1 MEEMRQ
7 ETKNDA
13 YQFIAVRLPYG
24 EQADEADAKKALD
37 FIQPDVSLRVNI
49 KPAIDACTNS
59 LAEATVSISDFN
71 KGNMKARQRMIV
83 QYAIAGEHAGAVIG
97 TDHAAENITGF
108 YTKYGDGGAD
118 ILPLFRLNKRQGK
131 ALLKELGAP
140 AELYLKI
147 PTADLEDDK
156 PLVADEVALGVTY
169 DDIDDY
175 VEVEKK
181 PQTSDLRIP
190 DNIKGLSDHEVQQRY
205 AEGKEIHAKKTID
218 KLSLVNKTEVTV
230 LRENRLVTVLQ
241 DEIVLGDVLVL
252 ALGNQVPSDGVV
264 LHSESL
270 EVDESLL
277 TGESDKITKQN
288 GDKIMSGSFITSGL
302 GYVQIT
308 AVGEDNFVSKLS
320 KEAKTEKKSTSELMN
335 SLNLL
340 IKGLT
345 FAIVPIGLL
354 LFWSQYQSTQSFPK
368 TVLGVSGALISMIP
382 EGLMLLTSVAFAVGA
397 ANLARKQ
404 TLIQRLSCIETL
416 ARVDTIC
423 LDKTGTITDGTL
435 TFKELIPQAGFPA
448 SEIEHAVGEMMI
460 GLSDQNATAKVLRS
474 QFPLQQATWK
484 VKDIVPFSSE
494 RKWSGVSFEE
504 KGSFV
509 MGAPEFIYS
518 DVPEA
523 LKEILEPYNE
533 QGDRVLILVH
543 FNDELASSG
552 LPQAKETVAIFII
565 ADTIRENAV
574 DTFSYFVK
582 QDVTL
587 KVISGDNPITVS
599 QIAKQAGIAGAENFV
614 DMSKIKDDDNFNDLV
629 EKTTVFG
636 RVTPYQKRELIQALK
651 ENGHTTCMTG
661 DGVNDILSLR
671 EADVSVAMAS
681 GSDAARA
688 VSDVVLLNSDFSSM
702 IQVLNEGRRVINNIE
717 RVASMYMLK
726 ISMCGLN
733 KGGKTMD
740 GSKINGKDVTEEQL
754 IEEGYRKYSGEKLAI
769 YYSKDICEHIGNCVR
784 GNPDVFEVGRRPWII
799 ADNSNAEDD
808 IQVINTCPS
817 GALKYIKKG

>member
-1 MEEMRQ
+1 M
-7 ETKNDA
+7 
-13 YQFIAVRLPYG
+13 
-24 EQADEADAKKALD
+24 KK
-37 FIQPDVSLRVNI
+37 
-49 KPAIDACTNS
+49 
-59 LAEATVSISDFN
+59 
-71 KGNMKARQRMIV
+71 
-83 QYAIAGEHAGAVIG
+83 
-97 TDHAAENITGF
+97 
-108 YTKYGDGGAD
+108 
-118 ILPLFRLNKRQGK
+118 LFRKKRNIDNETFFSSEEKQQ
-131 ALLKELGAP
+131 
-140 AELYLKI
+140 
-147 PTADLEDDK
+147 T
-156 PLVADEVALGVTY
+156 VTNET
-169 DDIDDY
+169 I
-175 VEVEKK
+175 
-181 PQTSDLRIP
+181 RIP
-190 DNIKGLSDHEVQQRY
+190 DTIKGLSDQEVQQLY
-205 AEGKEIHAKKTID
+205 AEGKYNKEVEDLSRTTKQIILDNSLTLFNFINLFLAVAVFAVGYPKNALFFWIIIINTAIGVFQEIHAKRTID
-218 KLSLVNKTEVTV
+218 KLSIVNKTEATA
-230 LRENRLVTVLQ
+230 LRQGQLTKIFQ

-252 ALGNQVPSDGVV
+252 TLGNQVPSDGLV
-264 LHSESL
+264 LHGEGM

-277 TGESDKITKQN
+277 TGESDKITKMS

-302 GYVQIT
+302 GFVKIT

-404 TLIQRLSCIETL
+404 TLIQRLACIETL

-423 LDKTGTITDGTL
+423 LDKTGTITDGSL
-435 TFKELIPQAGFPA
+435 SFKELIPLAGFPA
-448 SEIEHAVGEMMI
+448 SEIERAMSEMMAA
-460 GLSDQNATAKVLRS
+460 LSDQNATAKVLRKH
-474 QFPLQQATWK
+474 FPLKETEWT
-484 VKDIVPFSSE
+484 VSETIPFSSD
-494 RKWSGVSFEE
+494 RKWSGVSFKE

-518 DVPEA
+518 ELPEELRERLA
-523 LKEILEPYNE
+523 PYNE
-533 QGDRVLILVH
+533 QGDRVLILIHSNEPLTSPV
-543 FNDELASSG
+543 
-552 LPQAKETVAIFII
+552 LPQEKETVAIFVI
-565 ADTIRENAV
+565 ADTLRENAV
-574 DTFSYFVK
+574 DTFSYFAK

-614 DMSKIKDDDNFNDLV
+614 DMSKLTDTENFNELV

-717 RVASMYMLK
+717 RVASMYMV
-726 ISMCGLN
+726 
-733 KGGKTMD
+733 KTIY
-740 GSKINGKDVTEEQL
+740 SAILAVTFIFLFLPYPFAPLQL
-754 IEEGYRKYSGEKLAI
+754 T
-769 YYSKDICEHIGNCVR
+769 
-784 GNPDVFEVGRRPWII
+784 P
-799 ADNSNAEDD
+799 
-808 IQVINTCPS
+808 INTLTVGIPS
-817 GALKYIKKG
+817 FILALEPNYQRIKGHFLTNILRISVPGALTVVFNILVLQLAGIWFDLSHQDVSTMCVLLTGCVGFQVLLRAARPLDLKKKIMIGLLLTAFLICFLFFGDFFMLTSLFTKNVFFYLPLILGSRSIFNYISLFMTRAVYEIEKRKEKKAIKNKKRVI

>member
-1 MEEMRQ
+1 M
-7 ETKNDA
+7 
-13 YQFIAVRLPYG
+13 
-24 EQADEADAKKALD
+24 KK
-37 FIQPDVSLRVNI
+37 
-49 KPAIDACTNS
+49 
-59 LAEATVSISDFN
+59 
-71 KGNMKARQRMIV
+71 
-83 QYAIAGEHAGAVIG
+83 
-97 TDHAAENITGF
+97 
-108 YTKYGDGGAD
+108 
-118 ILPLFRLNKRQGK
+118 LFRKKR
-131 ALLKELGAP
+131 
-140 AELYLKI
+140 
-147 PTADLEDDK
+147 
-156 PLVADEVALGVTY
+156 
-169 DDIDDY
+169 DIDNE
-175 VEVEKK
+175 VFSPVEKK
-181 PQTSDLRIP
+181 SQTSDLRIP
-190 DNIKGLSDHEVQQRY
+190 DNIKGLSDQEVQQRY
-205 AEGKEIHAKKTID
+205 AEGKVNKETEDLSRTTKQIILDNSLTLFNFINLFLAVSVFLVGYPKNALFFWIIIVNTAIGVIQEIHAKKTID

-241 DEIVLGDVLVL
+241 DEIVLDDVLVL
-252 ALGNQVPSDGVV
+252 ALGNQVPSDGIVI
-264 LHSESL
+264 HSESL

-484 VKDIVPFSSE
+484 VKDAVPFSSE

-518 DVPEA
+518 DVPED
-523 LKEILEPYNE
+523 LKEKLAPYNE

-543 FNDELASSG
+543 FNDELTSSG
-552 LPQAKETVAIFII
+552 LPQAKETVGIFII
-565 ADTIRENAV
+565 ADTIRENAI

-599 QIAKQAGIAGAENFV
+599 QIAKQAGIEGAENFV
-614 DMSKIKDDDNFNDLV
+614 DMSKIKDTDNFNDLV

-717 RVASMYMLK
+717 RVASMYMV
-726 ISMCGLN
+726 
-733 KGGKTMD
+733 KTIY
-740 GSKINGKDVTEEQL
+740 SAILAVTFIFLFLPYPFAPLQL
-754 IEEGYRKYSGEKLAI
+754 T
-769 YYSKDICEHIGNCVR
+769 
-784 GNPDVFEVGRRPWII
+784 P
-799 ADNSNAEDD
+799 
-808 IQVINTCPS
+808 INTLTVGIPS
-817 GALKYIKKG
+817 FILALEPNYQRIKGHFLTNILRISVPGALTVVFNILVLQLAGAWFDLTHQDVSTMSVLLTGCVGFQVLLRVARPLDLKKKVMIGLLLAAFLVCFLFFGDFFMLTSLFTRNVLFYLPLILGSRSIFNYMSLFMTRAVYEIEKRQEKRKTKKRKRVI